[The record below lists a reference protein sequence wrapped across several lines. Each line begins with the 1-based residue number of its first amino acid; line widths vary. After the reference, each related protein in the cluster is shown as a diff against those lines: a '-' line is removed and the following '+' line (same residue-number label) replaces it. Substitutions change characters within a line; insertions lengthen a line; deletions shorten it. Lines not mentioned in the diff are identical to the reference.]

1 MELKKSKEM
10 CKKKME
16 FRERKEK
23 VRGKMSSGLNHQKK
37 KKDAWRENISY
48 RVTIQNPRGKM
59 DRTITE

>member
-1 MELKKSKEM
+1 
-10 CKKKME
+10 
-16 FRERKEK
+16 
-23 VRGKMSSGLNHQKK
+23 MSSGLNHQKK